1 MGSQVTGTQ
10 PLLLEAE
17 SLTEV
22 SRLGL
27 GPSKTSGQNPSPKS
41 ISIFHPFFS
50 VANISHRILDAMTF
64 WLFWTFLHGPTGAPK
79 AFGALRFLSSWVWLP
94 GGLGWRT
101 ALGTIL
107 GSPQMSPSCE

>member
-22 SRLGL
+22 SRLEL

-41 ISIFHPFFS
+41 ISIFHPFFLCCKYFSQDTGCHDFLALLDVSSRSHWSTKSLRGFEIS
-50 VANISHRILDAMTF
+50 VLVGVASRRFGVENSSWDYSGITTNV
-64 WLFWTFLHGPTGAPK
+64 TFL
-79 AFGALRFLSSWVWLP
+79 
-94 GGLGWRT
+94 
-101 ALGTIL
+101 
-107 GSPQMSPSCE
+107 